1 MKNSDGNEPGNPLI
15 QIGADREKF
24 ETLLEKTV
32 THALPCGTIV
42 LEKGN
47 PSDSLYIVLEGRV
60 KVVGIDSNGDEQ
72 VLSYY
77 APGDYFGW
85 MGFGEGMLTT

>member
-1 MKNSDGNEPGNPLI
+1 MATN
-15 QIGADREKF
+15 REILLSRLGLTEKDSK
-24 ETLLEKTV
+24 TLLEKTV
-32 THALPCGTIV
+32 THALPSGTIV

-47 PSDSLYIVLEGRV
+47 PGDSLYIVLEGRV

>member
-1 MKNSDGNEPGNPLI
+1 MATNLKNITTRLGPTE
-15 QIGADREKF
+15 RESRTF
-24 ETLLEKTV
+24 LERTV
-32 THALPCGTIV
+32 TQTFPRDTIV

-47 PSDSLYIVLEGRV
+47 PTGALYIVLEGRV